1 MNRTRRNALVALALA
16 ALGGGRLAHAQQ
28 PGVNYTVLKPEQPV
42 SAPGKIEVLEFF
54 WYGCI
59 HCYNLEPEL
68 DTWLRKLSPDVQF
81 RRVPAIFNPR
91 WAHDAAIYFS
101 LEAMGVLEKL
111 HRALFDAIHVE
122 RLRTDDARAL
132 NGWLQ
137 KQGVDAKRFEEVI
150 KSFGVQSKVRQAQQ
164 LTVAYRIDGT
174 PAMAVH
180 GRYTVSPEQGG
191 SQRGILSV
199 VDHLVALT
207 RKSLPAKG

>member
-1 MNRTRRNALVALALA
+1 MDRTRRNTLIALALA
-16 ALGGGRLAHAQQ
+16 ALGGARLAGAQQ

-42 SAPGKIEVLEFF
+42 NAPGKIEVIEFF

-59 HCYNLEPEL
+59 HCFTLEAEL
-68 DTWLRKLSPDVQF
+68 EQWQRKLAPDVKF
-81 RRVPAIFNPR
+81 RRVPAIFNAR
-91 WAHDAAIYFS
+91 WGHDAGIFYA
-101 LEAMGVLEKL
+101 LEAMGVGEKL
-111 HRALFDAIHVE
+111 HRPLFDAIHVD
-122 RLRTDDARAL
+122 RLRTDDAKAL
-132 NGWLQ
+132 GAFMQ
-137 KQGVDAKRFEEVI
+137 KQGVDVKRFEEVL

-191 SQRGILSV
+191 SQRGILAV

>member
-1 MNRTRRNALVALALA
+1 MNRLRRSTLAALALA
-16 ALGGGRLAHAQQ
+16 ALGGTRIAQAQ
-28 PGVNYTVLKPEQPV
+28 RPGVNYTVLKPEQPV
-42 SAPGKIEVLEFF
+42 NAPGKIEVLEFF

-59 HCYNLEPEL
+59 HCYNLEAVLEPWIKGL
-68 DTWLRKLSPDVQF
+68 APDVRF
-81 RRVPAIFNPR
+81 RRVPAIFNAR
-91 WAHDAAIYFS
+91 WGHDAAIYFS
-101 LEAMGVLEKL
+101 LESMGVLEQL
-111 HRALFDAIHVE
+111 HRPLFDAIHRD
-122 RLRTDDARAL
+122 RLNTQNPAAR
-132 NGWLQ
+132 NEWLE
-137 KQGVDAKRFEEVI
+137 KNGVDVKKFEDAF
-150 KSFGVQSKVRQAQQ
+150 KSFGVQSKVRQVQQ

>member
-1 MNRTRRNALVALALA
+1 MNRLRRSTLAALALA
-16 ALGGGRLAHAQQ
+16 ALGGTRIAQAQ
-28 PGVNYTVLKPEQPV
+28 RPGVNYTVLKPEQPV
-42 SAPGKIEVLEFF
+42 NAPGKIEVLEFF

-59 HCYNLEPEL
+59 HCYNLEAVLEPWIKGL
-68 DTWLRKLSPDVQF
+68 APDVRF
-81 RRVPAIFNPR
+81 RRVPAIFNAR
-91 WAHDAAIYFS
+91 WGHDAAIYFS
-101 LEAMGVLEKL
+101 LESMGVLEKL
-111 HRALFDAIHVE
+111 HRPLFDAIHRD
-122 RLRTDDARAL
+122 RLRTDDAKAL
-132 NGWLQ
+132 NAWLQ
-137 KQGVDAKRFEEVI
+137 KQGVDTKRFEEVF
-150 KSFGVQSKVRQAQQ
+150 KSFGVQSKVRQVQQ

>member
-1 MNRTRRNALVALALA
+1 MNRLRRSTLAALALA
-16 ALGGGRLAHAQQ
+16 ALGGTRIAQAQ
-28 PGVNYTVLKPEQPV
+28 RPGVNYTVLKPEQPV
-42 SAPGKIEVLEFF
+42 NAPGKIEVLEFF

-59 HCYNLEPEL
+59 HCYNLEAVLEPWIKGL
-68 DTWLRKLSPDVQF
+68 APDVRF
-81 RRVPAIFNPR
+81 RRVPAIFNAR
-91 WAHDAAIYFS
+91 WGHDAAIYFS
-101 LEAMGVLEKL
+101 LESMGVLEQL
-111 HRALFDAIHVE
+111 HRPLFDAIHRD
-122 RLRTDDARAL
+122 RLRTDDAKAL
-132 NGWLQ
+132 NAWLQ
-137 KQGVDAKRFEEVI
+137 KQGVDTKRFEEVF
-150 KSFGVQSKVRQAQQ
+150 KSFGVQSKVRQVQQ

>member
-1 MNRTRRNALVALALA
+1 MDRTRRSTLIALALG
-16 ALGGGRLAHAQQ
+16 ALGGARLARAQQ
-28 PGVNYTVLKPEQPV
+28 PGVNYTVLTPSQPV
-42 SAPGKIEVLEFF
+42 NAPGKIEVIEFF

-59 HCYNLEPEL
+59 HCYNLEAEL
-68 DTWLRKLSPDVQF
+68 EKWQPKLAPDVQF

-91 WAHDAAIYFS
+91 WAHDAAVFYS
-101 LEAMGVLEKL
+101 LEAMGVGEKL
-111 HRALFDAIHVE
+111 HRPLFDAIHVD
-122 RLRTDDARAL
+122 RLRTDDAKAL
-132 NGWLQ
+132 SGWLQ
-137 KQGVDAKRFEEVI
+137 KQAVDAKRFEEVL